1 MFDPGE
7 LRAGGAFLGYT
18 AEGFVPEAPIAA
30 VIPVPYDKTSTW
42 QKGADRGPQALLEA
56 SAAVEEYDIQA
67 AWTPIRAGIAT
78 LADVEC
84 GGGPDRLAELVEER
98 VGRVLDAGVMPLV
111 LGGEHS
117 VTIGAV
123 RAAAARSE
131 NLTVLQIDAHT
142 DLRESYEGS
151 ACNHACVMARAREV
165 ASIVQVGIRA
175 IDESE
180 LAGMDRSR
188 VVWGHEI
195 AGLADESWMDRVL
208 GLLTGEVYV
217 TIDVD
222 GFDPGIMP
230 ATGTPEPGGLSWG
243 QVNRLLEKV
252 CARSR
257 VVGADVVELCPR
269 PGLHACD
276 FLAAKLAYR
285 LVAMARRPGDQSA

>member
-1 MFDPGE
+1 MGGVFDAAE
-7 LRAGGAFLGYT
+7 LRTGAAFLGYS
-18 AEGFVPEAPIAA
+18 ADGFQPTAPIAA

-42 QKGADRGPQALLEA
+42 HKGADRGPGALLEA
-56 SAAVEEYDIQA
+56 SAAVEEYDIQT

-78 LADVEC
+78 LADVVC
-84 GGGPDRLAELVEER
+84 DGGPEAMCDLVEER

-131 NLTVLQIDAHT
+131 KLTVLQIDAHT

-175 IDESE
+175 IDQGE
-180 LAGMDRSR
+180 LEGMDRGR
-188 VVWGHEI
+188 VFWGHEI
-195 AGLADESWMDRVL
+195 ADTSDDVWMDRVC
-208 GLLTGEVYV
+208 GLLTGEVYI

-222 GFDPGIMP
+222 GLDPSIMA
-230 ATGTPEPGGLSWG
+230 ATGTPEPGGLGWG
-243 QVNRLLEKV
+243 QVNRLLARV
-252 CARSR
+252 CAQAR
-257 VVGADVVELCPR
+257 VVGADVVELCPQ

-285 LVAMARRPGDQSA
+285 LIAMARQPS